1 MGRNSKNKYREIN
14 MRTNELYG
22 RKQENKGTMP
32 GGASPHAITSQ
43 RNLKKTSRKPQ
54 SSKKPNT
61 SNNRYKIVNIKRAVI
76 KRYIIRYFVG
86 N

>member
-1 MGRNSKNKYREIN
+1 

-61 SNNRYKIVNIKRAVI
+61 SNNRYKTVNIKRAVI

>member
-1 MGRNSKNKYREIN
+1 
-14 MRTNELYG
+14 MRTNKLYG
-22 RKQENKGTMP
+22 RKHENKGTMP

-43 RNLKKTSRKPQ
+43 RNLKETSRKPQ

-61 SNNRYKIVNIKRAVI
+61 SNNRYKIVNTKRAVI

>member
-1 MGRNSKNKYREIN
+1 
-14 MRTNELYG
+14 MRTNKLYG
-22 RKQENKGTMP
+22 RKHENKGTMP

-43 RNLKKTSRKPQ
+43 RNLEETSR
-54 SSKKPNT
+54 KPNT
-61 SNNRYKIVNIKRAVI
+61 SNNRYKTVNIKPAVI

>member
-1 MGRNSKNKYREIN
+1 
-14 MRTNELYG
+14 MRTNKLYG
-22 RKQENKGTMP
+22 RKHENMP
-32 GGASPHAITSQ
+32 GGASARAITSQ
-43 RNLKKTSRKPQ
+43 RNLKETSRKPQ

-76 KRYIIRYFVG
+76 KRYIIRYWVG

>member
-1 MGRNSKNKYREIN
+1 

-54 SSKKPNT
+54 GNLNPQR
-61 SNNRYKIVNIKRAVI
+61 NRIPVIIGIK
-76 KRYIIRYFVG
+76 
-86 N
+86 